1 MSKATKTTMEDLHG
15 LVAEELGIR
24 LSQGDWQASDMS
36 AAIKFLRDN
45 GVVNPLAN
53 SINQL
58 EGVVEGLSEEDLPE
72 SLRLVK

>member
-1 MSKATKTTMEDLHG
+1 MAKAGKTTLDDLHG

-24 LSQGDWQASDMS
+24 LSGGEWQASDMS

-45 GVVNPLAN
+45 GVVNPLADG
-53 SINQL
+53 INQL
-58 EGVVEGLSEEDLPE
+58 EEAVAGLTEEDLPE

>member
-1 MSKATKTTMEDLHG
+1 MGKAKKTTLDDLHG

-24 LSQGDWQASDMS
+24 LSGGDWQASDMS

-45 GVVNPLAN
+45 GVVNPLADGV
-53 SINQL
+53 NQL
-58 EGVVEGLSEEDLPE
+58 ESVVDGLSEEDLPE